1 MFQKKTPKLDAPAT
15 PIEDS
20 AEAPVKLKTSKKP
33 LIAMVA
39 VAFVGAAAVTA
50 FLPSKKARPAAPSAN
65 SPGIPSEGGYTEGNT
80 VAAPASQPV
89 PADGPLPETATGDTE
104 SEIAAAVQADGG
116 LYDPPPAP
124 GLPGDPLDPAR
135 NTTPAE
141 NQPNSNQAT
150 IESAPATISTAD
162 PVVAPVVAPV
172 TPEQLASSK
181 AVPPPSATALDP
193 LAAAVD
199 PAVVA
204 LIESRTSALRTDL
217 AEALSR
223 ESARQV
229 DVAVNNILKARLD
242 GFEQRLTALETGKTR
257 GPTVA
262 SIEKAASGAAGISDV
277 ASATPG
283 QSDKPRRAEA
293 RPARA
298 PGPVA
303 VSQTAQPSSPLEGSL
318 RDIYSVELG
327 GLPGDTRASFRFVGE
342 KPVPKISTEAGGRIL
357 RMQIDRAR
365 FLVSPPLVPAGL
377 VNRVWITKR
386 GEEPGRS
393 VRFATSVGVTPN
405 VTVKMD
411 QDGRHGTINVTFKRG
426 SGSTPGIVAVDNSTP
441 DLPLSRAWV
450 VQGVTATRAI
460 LRSVVTREMQVVT
473 IGTPVADDQSGT
485 VTRLDPGGAVYTSQV
500 RIGTQAV
507 LDASTSTAFA
517 VVP

>member
-1 MFQKKTPKLDAPAT
+1 MFQKKTPKLDSPAT
-15 PIEDS
+15 PIDDS
-20 AEAPVKLKTSKKP
+20 STEAPVKLKTSKKP

-50 FLPSKKARPAAPSAN
+50 FLPTKKARPAAPSTN
-65 SPGIPSEGGYTEGNT
+65 TPGIPSEGGYTDATGSNET
-80 VAAPASQPV
+80 AVQPAGI
-89 PADGPLPETATGDTE
+89 PADGPLPPAATGDTE
-104 SEIAAAVQADGG
+104 IEIASSVQADGG

-124 GLPGDPLDPAR
+124 GLPGDPLDPTR
-135 NTTPAE
+135 NTSSVAD
-141 NQPNSNQAT
+141 QPNTAAAL
-150 IESAPATISTAD
+150 IETGPAPIPAAEPT
-162 PVVAPVVAPV
+162 VAPV
-172 TPEQLASSK
+172 TPEQISASK

-204 LIESRTSALRTDL
+204 LIESRTRALRNDL
-217 AEALSR
+217 AEGLSR
-223 ESARQV
+223 ESARLV
-229 DVAVNNILKARLD
+229 EVAVNNVLKARLD
-242 GFEQRLTALETGKTR
+242 GFEQRLTALEAGKAR

-262 SIEKAASGAAGISDV
+262 SIEKAASGAAGISDI
-277 ASATPG
+277 ASTTPG
-283 QSDKPRRAEA
+283 QADKPQRAVL

-342 KPVPKISTEAGGRIL
+342 KPMPKISTEAGGRIL

-377 VNRVWITKR
+377 VDRVWITKR
-386 GEEPGRS
+386 GEEPWRS
-393 VRFATSVGVTPN
+393 IRFATSGGVTPN

-411 QDGRHGTINVTFKRG
+411 PDGRHGSINVVFKRG
-426 SGSTPGIVAVDNSTP
+426 PGSTPGIVAVDNSTP

-450 VQGVTATRAI
+450 VQGVTGTRAI

-473 IGTPVADDQSGT
+473 VGTPVADDQSGT

-517 VVP
+517 IVP